1 MLTVVKQ
8 NKWKTAIISSF
19 IALLLILPYILQY
32 AVKTAILDYTKPYG
46 IEQVDLS
53 DLSLNLFKGTLS
65 IHQLELYKKPE
76 NSSHPSQKSVI
87 HIKQLGI
94 DFEWLPL
101 FKKHL
106 SIQGLSFNDANLP
119 FKLDD
124 QNRLYLANIPLF
136 SEQTK
141 TASEN
146 SSSTFLPGLDNVEF
160 NNIQLSLAHQSKT
173 TTFTINHL
181 SLNHLYAW
189 SNHFGRLQFKALL
202 NNQPVQANLQ
212 LHLFS
217 EHPKVVGTLK
227 TNALDLGNF
236 SQFIKNKQL
245 NVQGKLTSDITFTFE
260 QTDLGPKLFEQGQ
273 ILLHDFAMNQTE
285 VAVNKTTP
293 NDSPTPKA
301 DNTKSSLQAAFNNLS
316 WKGDLLY
323 SQDKNDQKIDLDGT
337 LSLQKLLANQG
348 KKNIAI
354 ASTSLAGKS
363 QITLGKT
370 INVNANEK
378 LNLTGLSLQDKASQ
392 QALLTDISA
401 TLNTKVNIDDDKI
414 KINHKGD
421 LTLKNLSGSQQDLL
435 AKLQQFKWDGLLNV
449 TSDKTVTIQSTGK
462 LALNQFN
469 LANSQRNTTITQI
482 NKANIANFSLQS
494 LDDIK
499 LSKLNV
505 NGFSLGEPVKQKN
518 KQPGLV
524 KIQNIAVNTL
534 NYQKQNTQSF
544 IDIGQVVING
554 SQTHISLNKDGKITQ
569 LESLLAALPTTSS
582 KDAEQTNKP
591 ITKTKTTK
599 EKPIIEKPINEKQNT
614 EQSNLNYQIAGLTIT
629 GNNPITLIDQQ
640 TTPVMQQTVQIK
652 NLKVGKIASK
662 SPLKATQFALNIA
675 FDEFSKLTSK
685 GVFTPLKP
693 THEFNA
699 NTNLDGL
706 PLTRLSPLVEH
717 KVGYEITS
725 GQLTAELKTDIKHNT
740 IKAQNELHFNKLELE
755 QADSEKT
762 DNLNKG
768 FPIPLQTGLAM
779 LQDKNDNIELSLP
792 IEGDLSQPDF
802 NINDVIS
809 TALGSALAGA
819 TRTYLLLALQPFGA
833 IALAG
838 EYALD
843 KASAITLQP
852 VKFING
858 SDKITPEMQTYLT
871 KIQGLLKERKA
882 IQIKLCGGV
891 TETDR
896 IALKQLAIKQAIA
909 KQTKQPTDKTPTNS
923 DNKQTINVPDIKISN
938 AQLLHLAEERQKNI
952 KRYLLKLGVT
962 GGQVF
967 ICKPKIIKDST
978 NDKTNGQVKLT
989 I

>member
-1 MLTVVKQ
+1 MLTVFKQ
-8 NKWKTAIISSF
+8 HKWKTTIITF
-19 IALLLILPYILQY
+19 LIALILILPYILQY

-46 IEQVDLS
+46 IEQVNLS
-53 DLSLNLFKGTLS
+53 DLSLNLFKGTAS
-65 IHQLELYKKPE
+65 IHHLELYKKTD
-76 NSSHPSQKSVI
+76 NSNQPAAKSVI
-87 HIKQLGI
+87 HINELGI

-101 FKKHL
+101 FKKRI
-106 SIQGLSFNDANLP
+106 SIQALSFNNANFP
-119 FKLDD
+119 FKLDN
-124 QNRLYLANIPLF
+124 QNRLFLANIPLF
-136 SEQTK
+136 SEQK
-141 TASEN
+141 NNAEEK
-146 SSSTFLPGLDNVEF
+146 SSFAFLPGLDNVEF
-160 NNIQLSLAHQSKT
+160 NDIQLSLEHQSKT
-173 TTFTINHL
+173 TTFNIDHL

-189 SNHFGRLQFKALL
+189 SNNYGRLHLKALL

-212 LHLFS
+212 LHLFT

-227 TNALDLGNF
+227 TTALDLGNF
-236 SQFIKNKQL
+236 AQFIKNEQL
-245 NVQGKLTSDITFTFE
+245 NVQGKLTSDITFTFT

-273 ILLHDFAMNQTE
+273 ILLHDFSLNQTS
-285 VAVNKTTP
+285 VAATKALP
-293 NDSPTPKA
+293 NESSTIKA
-301 DNTKSSLQAAFNNLS
+301 DNTKPTLQAAFNSLS

-323 SQDKNDQKIDLDGT
+323 SQGKDDQKIDLDGT

-348 KKNIAI
+348 SKNIAI
-354 ASTSLAGKS
+354 ASTSLAGKI

-378 LNLTGLSLQDKASQ
+378 LNLTGLSLQDKAKQ
-392 QALLTDISA
+392 QTLLTDISA
-401 TLNTKVNIDDDKI
+401 TLNTKVNIDGDKI
-414 KINHKGD
+414 QINHKGD
-421 LTLKNLSGSQQDLL
+421 LSLKNLTGSQQDLL
-435 AKLQQFKWDGLLNV
+435 AKLQQFKWNGSLNV
-449 TSDKTVTIQSTGK
+449 TSDKAVTIQSTGK

-469 LANSQRNTTITQI
+469 LANSQRKTTITQI
-482 NKANIANFSLQS
+482 NKADIANLNLQS

-499 LSKLNV
+499 LSKLTV
-505 NGFSLGEPVKQKN
+505 NGFSLGEAVKQKN

-544 IDIGQVVING
+544 IDIGQVTING
-554 SQTHISLNKDGKITQ
+554 SQTHINLNKDGKISQ
-569 LESLLAALPTTSS
+569 LESLLAALPTTPS
-582 KDAEQTNKP
+582 KDSNQANNAVTNAEA
-591 ITKTKTTK
+591 TK
-599 EKPIIEKPINEKQNT
+599 EKPIQEKQNI
-614 EQSNLNYQIAGLTIT
+614 EQSSLNYQIAGLTIT
-629 GNNPITLIDQQ
+629 GNNPITLTDQQ
-640 TTPVMQQTVQIK
+640 TTPVMQQIVHIK
-652 NLKVGKIASK
+652 NLQIGKIASK
-662 SPLKATQFALNIA
+662 SPLKTTQFDVNIA

-685 GVFTPLKP
+685 GIFTPLKP
-693 THEFNA
+693 MHEFNA

-706 PLTRLSPLVEH
+706 PLTKLSPIVED

-725 GQLTAELKTDIKHNT
+725 GQLTAELKTEIKNNN
-740 IKAQNELHFNKLELE
+740 INAQNELHFNKLELE

-762 DNLNKG
+762 DKLNNG

-792 IEGDLSQPDF
+792 VEGDLSQPDF
-802 NINDVIS
+802 NINDVIT

-871 KIQGLLKERKA
+871 KIHGLLKERKA

-896 IALKQLAIKQAIA
+896 IALKQLFLKQAIA
-909 KQTKQPTDKTPTNS
+909 KQTDQSTDKAATNATGKQPTK
-923 DNKQTINVPDIKISN
+923 VPDIKISN
-938 AQLLHLAEERQKNI
+938 TQLFHLAEERQKNI
-952 KRYLLKLGVT
+952 KRYLIKLGVS
-962 GGQVF
+962 GGQLF
-967 ICKPKIIKDST
+967 ICKPQIIKGNT